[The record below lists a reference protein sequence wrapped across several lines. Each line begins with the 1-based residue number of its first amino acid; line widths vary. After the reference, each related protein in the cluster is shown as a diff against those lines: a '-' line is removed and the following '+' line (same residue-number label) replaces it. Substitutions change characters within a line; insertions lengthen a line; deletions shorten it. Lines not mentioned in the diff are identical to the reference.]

1 MSLTAISDA
10 VEGFFKGAVKPVL
23 DKFIPDAQQRLEAEN
38 MFFRMSHEVNLGQVE
53 INKIEA
59 ANTNVFVSGW
69 RPFIGWVCGVTL
81 LYSVLGHA
89 FLVWS
94 LDVVSVFSS
103 TPIPTIPKPD
113 MTITFEI
120 LLAMLGL
127 GGFRTYEKVKG
138 VA

>member
-1 MSLTAISDA
+1 
-10 VEGFFKGAVKPVL
+10 
-23 DKFIPDAQQRLEAEN
+23 
-38 MFFRMSHEVNLGQVE
+38 MSHEVNLGQVE